1 LAVAGGTVLV
11 ALFWPGAITNVTST
25 SYLPHGECFFWN
37 GQLIALHVVSDGA
50 IFLSYSAI
58 SISLGWLAWFE
69 RKRIPFN
76 WMLAGFGLFIVA
88 CGFTHLMDIV
98 VLWYPLYWLA
108 GDVKLVTAIASV
120 GTAVTLPSVIGFV
133 RHLLDQTETSC
144 RNERRFQVASDSS
157 NDAFFIL
164 DSVRDEAGAIFDFRF
179 AFANAKGAGLVSQTP
194 QSLVGKLM
202 CEIYPMNRSE
212 GMFDRYTN
220 VVATGVH
227 IEEELPF
234 DAFGINA
241 SWLFIRVHKLD
252 DGLAITTTDISA
264 RKAAEIELER
274 LAAFQHSIIS
284 SSPFATIVTDL
295 TGRITSVNPAAESM
309 LGYDSSH
316 LLDEKSALVFL
327 DAQEVTARAA
337 ALTQELGETIEP
349 GVAVLAAKPRR
360 GFIEQSEW
368 SFVRRDESRLDA
380 LLTVS
385 ALSVESGQI
394 AGLMLVAYDVTE
406 RKRIEAEA
414 AHFANHD
421 ALTELPN
428 RTLFRQRFASS
439 LSRARLNRR
448 KVALLM
454 IDLDGFK
461 LINDSM
467 GHLAGDDVLAQIA
480 KRLAKSVRR
489 ADTVAR
495 LGGDEFVVVLD
506 DVESGFEAER
516 MAERLLL
523 QIGLPIEITVPIGTG
538 IPVGIEPR
546 NAIAGASIGI
556 ALYPE
561 HGENT
566 DTLLSK
572 ADVAMYRAKSD
583 DGRRY
588 RTFTADMVPSDT
600 R

>member
-1 LAVAGGTVLV
+1 LNAPQITANV
-11 ALFWPGAITNVTST
+11 ALV
-25 SYLPHGECFFWN
+25 
-37 GQLIALHVVSDGA
+37 
-50 IFLSYSAI
+50 LSCSAI
-58 SISLGWLAWFE
+58 AISLVWLAYFE
-69 RKRIPFN
+69 RKRIPLN
-76 WMLAGFGLFIVA
+76 WLILAFVISIDA
-88 CGFTHLMDIV
+88 CGFTQLMDVV
-98 VLWYPLYWLA
+98 VLRQPLYWLA
-108 GDVKLVTAIASV
+108 GDVKVLTALASLAAACGLPLV
-120 GTAVTLPSVIGFV
+120 V
-133 RHLLDQTETSC
+133 RVVRSFLEEAATC
-144 RNERRFQVASDSS
+144 RRNEHRFEVASNSS
-157 NDAFFIL
+157 NDSFFIL
-164 DSVRDEAGAIFDFRF
+164 ESVRDETGAIFDFRF
-179 AFANAKGAGLVSQTP
+179 AFANAAGARLVSHTP
-194 QSLVGKLM
+194 QSLAGKLM

-227 IEEELPF
+227 LEEELPF

-264 RKAAEIELER
+264 RKASEIELVR
-274 LAAFQHSIIS
+274 LAAFQHSIIT

-295 TGRITSVNPAAESM
+295 RGRITSVNPAAERM

-316 LLDEKSALVFL
+316 LLEGQTSLVFL
-327 DAQEVTARAA
+327 DSQEVTARAA
-337 ALTQELGETIEP
+337 ALSDELGEKIEP
-349 GVAVLAAKPRR
+349 GIGVLATKPLR
-360 GFIEQSEW
+360 GFVEQSEW
-368 SFVRRDESRLDA
+368 NFVRRDGSRLDA

-406 RKRIEAEA
+406 RKRIEAHAE
-414 AHFANHD
+414 HVANHD

-428 RTLFRQRFASS
+428 RKLFRQRLASA
-439 LSRARLNRR
+439 LSRARAHRR

-454 IDLDGFK
+454 IDLDDFK

-480 KRLAKSVRR
+480 KRLSASVRR

-495 LGGDEFVVVLD
+495 LGGDEFIVVLD
-506 DVESGFEAER
+506 DIENASEAER

-523 QIGLPIEITVPIGTG
+523 QIGLPIEIEVPIGIG
-538 IPVGIEPR
+538 VRVGIEPQH
-546 NAIAGASIGI
+546 AIAGASIGI

-561 HGENT
+561 HGEQI
-566 DTLLSK
+566 DTLLRK
-572 ADVAMYRAKSD
+572 ADVAMYRAKAND
-583 DGRRY
+583 FRRY
-588 RTFTADMVPSDT
+588 CTFTSDMLPSEH